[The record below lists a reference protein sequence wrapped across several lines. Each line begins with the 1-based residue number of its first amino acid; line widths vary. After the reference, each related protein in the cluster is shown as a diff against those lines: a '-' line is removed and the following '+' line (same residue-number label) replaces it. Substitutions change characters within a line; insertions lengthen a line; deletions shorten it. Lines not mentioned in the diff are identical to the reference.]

1 MKKTLS
7 LLFALLCILVR
18 SHALVLLSFATDD
31 VVASSATIN
40 EAPPTPLNVVASTGP
55 LTSIQVTF
63 TDNSDL
69 ETGYEIQHTYDLNIE
84 FESYTIPSG
93 TIGSTITTLV
103 KGYPHLST
111 VYVKVRAFRVDNGIY
126 SYSPFSPI
134 VSAVTDDVPSPP
146 TNLVASLEGSTI
158 KLTWSDNST
167 NEAAFILVRYVGDY
181 NPNLSTPILLPANT
195 TVYVDPS
202 VEKNTKYNYRVQSI
216 DVFEYAYPDHLFF
229 TNGRFAETSA
239 VLEVAPER
247 PTCLVGGTY
256 SPADILFAYH
266 DNSDFES
273 GYEVH
278 YSTISSTGP
287 FIVDWTA
294 DGSPTEETNIGSFH
308 GLDPNTT
315 VYFKV
320 RALVF
325 ISGSTDTVFSEFSNM
340 ATVATES
347 VEPLEAPVAD
357 LASYVSPTRF
367 TASWS
372 DGGSDVSYY
381 QLFVYSINDSTVLKG
396 YDGLRVSGLFYDV
409 TGTKSYKRYAYYVKA
424 VNEYTSSGNSNI
436 IRVTSIKNLTLR
448 TVCSDDPAVYR
459 RWKVINNNVVPVP
472 VLWQVDNTTQSGTH
486 IATIGESFF
495 TTLKVSGL
503 NKTTITW
510 TDDEYIEH
518 TSTKSSSYTPCEID
532 DSMARTS
539 TETEE
544 EGILFKMDAYPNPIV
559 DKFQITIASQTDK
572 EVVIEIVNF
581 FGQRVFTSNVTANT
595 LVTIDASTYA
605 KGIYILSATQLKNRQ
620 TLKLI
625 KQ

>member
-1 MKKTLS
+1 MKKTLPI
-7 LLFALLCILVR
+7 LLALLCIIVT
-18 SHALVLLSFATDD
+18 SHALEN
-31 VVASSATIN
+31 VVVSSAIFVDV
-40 EAPPTPLNVVASTGP
+40 PPAPLNVSASTGP

-69 ETGYEIQHTYDLNIE
+69 ETGYEIQHTHDLNIE
-84 FESYTIPSG
+84 FQSYTIPGG
-93 TIGSTITTLV
+93 TTGSTITTLV

-111 VYVKVRAFRVDNGIY
+111 VYVKVRAFRVDNGVY

-134 VSAVTDDVPSPP
+134 VSAVTDDIPLPP
-146 TNLVASLEGSTI
+146 TNLVASTEGSTI

-181 NPNLSTPILLPANT
+181 NPNFSTPILLPANT

-202 VEKNTKYNYRVQSI
+202 PEKNIRYTYRVQSI

-229 TNGRFAETSA
+229 TNGRFVETSA
-239 VLEVAPER
+239 ILKVAPER
-247 PTCLVGGTY
+247 PTCLAGGTY
-256 SPADILFAYH
+256 SPSDILFAYH

-278 YSTISSTGP
+278 YSTVSSTGP
-287 FIVDWTA
+287 FTVDWTA

-315 VYFKV
+315 IYFKV
-320 RALVF
+320 RAVVF
-325 ISGSTDTVFSEFSNM
+325 IDEGTETLFSEFSNL
-340 ATVATES
+340 ATVTTES

-357 LASYVSPTRF
+357 LASYVSPTGF
-367 TASWS
+367 QASWS

-381 QLFVYSINDSTVLKG
+381 RLFVYSISDSTVLQG
-396 YDGLRVSGLFYDV
+396 YDGLRVFSGLSYDV
-409 TGTKSYKRYAYYVKA
+409 RGTKPYKRYAYYVKA
-424 VNEYTSSGNSNI
+424 VNEYTSSENSNI

-472 VLWQVDNTTQSGTH
+472 ILWRVDNTTQSGTH
-486 IATIGESFF
+486 IAAIGESFF

-510 TDDEYIEH
+510 TDDEYMEH
-518 TSTKSSSYTPCEID
+518 TSTKSSTYTPCDIN
-532 DSMARTS
+532 DSMARTF

-544 EGILFKMDAYPNPIV
+544 ESTLFKIEAYPNPIV
-559 DKFQITIASQTDK
+559 DKFQISIASQTDK
-572 EVVIEIVNF
+572 EVAIEIVNF

-605 KGIYILSATQLKNRQ
+605 KGIYILRANQLKNSRA
-620 TLKLI
+620 LKLV